1 MTKTINIANSKLKF
15 SSGKSI
21 SPLEIAYETYG
32 SLNKEKTN
40 AILICHALTGD
51 QYVSDINP
59 ITKKPGWWD
68 ILVGKDK
75 PIDTNK
81 YFIICSNVLGGCMG
95 TTGPKSID
103 NSTKSTYGLNFPVIT
118 ISDMVKVQMLLLD
131 HLGIE
136 KVLSVIGG
144 SMGGM
149 QVLSWMSE
157 FPERIRSAIPI
168 ATAAYHTS
176 QNIAFHEVGR
186 QAIMADPNWHEGKY
200 FEHDI
205 VPEKG
210 LSVARMTAHITYLSE
225 VALQNKFGRNLQDR
239 SKKTFSFDADF
250 QVESYLRYQGVN
262 FVKRFDAN
270 SYLFLTRAM
279 DYFDLISENDG
290 MLANAFNNLHASI
303 CVISFTGDWLF
314 PSSESKKIVHALNA
328 NGVDVSF
335 IDIESNKGHDAFL
348 MDEPQ
353 MFETI
358 SGFLEAQYNK

>member
-51 QYVSDINP
+51 QYVSDTNP

-68 ILVGKDK
+68 ILVGKNK

-118 ISDMVKVQMLLLD
+118 ISDMVKVQTLLLD

-239 SKKTFSFDADF
+239 SKKTFSFDADLI
-250 QVESYLRYQGVN
+250 VESN
-262 FVKRFDAN
+262 
-270 SYLFLTRAM
+270 
-279 DYFDLISENDG
+279 G
-290 MLANAFNNLHASI
+290 MLANAFNNLNASI